1 MASLFSQKLINVC
14 FGSLALLGLEKFDQ
28 VIFDFDLKDKT
39 FTFVVREELNT
50 DKEHLRELIVN
61 DGYVFQKPKNDE

>member
-61 DGYVFQKPKNDE
+61 DGYVFQKPKNEE